1 LRIVLF
7 FSCFSQKNSV
17 LDGSDCQTCTSLHIS
32 LESKDLDREW
42 REWIIAEEK
51 KRLALL
57 AFLWDVKHAVLF
69 SQSLCMSAFELRL
82 PLPYDTPTWEASSAE
97 TWHKARKAERPPLP
111 FLMVMKLYLNPGKTT
126 PVLNSFSRL
135 LI

>member
-1 LRIVLF
+1 MEAIVKPALHCTYP
-7 FSCFSQKNSV
+7 SKAKTST
-17 LDGSDCQTCTSLHIS
+17 GSGANGSSRKRRSDWHY
-32 LESKDLDREW
+32 W
-42 REWIIAEEK
+42 RSYQQ
-51 KRLALL
+51 
-57 AFLWDVKHAVLF
+57 AVLF
-69 SQSLCMSAFELRL
+69 SQSLSMSAFERRL

-111 FLMVMKLYLNPGKTT
+111 FLMAMKLYLNPGKTT